1 METEQERQWR
11 KETVRQDGEVDSI
24 LLIGQ
29 SNMCGRGIIGQV
41 PPIDPEGKMFML
53 RNGRW
58 QPMSEP
64 INPDRQVFA
73 KSDVEFRSG
82 VSLAASFAQ
91 EYAHAYDRKVGLIPC
106 ADGGT
111 KLIEWQP
118 GEILFDHAVMQA
130 KLAQRSSKICG
141 ILWHQG
147 ESDSR
152 EPADVAAYAERFFC
166 MLDAM
171 VRALGLDETVPVIVG
186 EITLLTGKRWPLAAE
201 INGELHKIAASR
213 PNMDIASAEGLTLSA
228 DGIHFDSA
236 SYRVFGRRYFE
247 AYQRARRRVCKKENG
262 Q

>member
-11 KETVRQDGEVDSI
+11 KETARQDGEVDSI

-141 ILWHQG
+141 ILWHQ
-147 ESDSR
+147 
-152 EPADVAAYAERFFC
+152 
-166 MLDAM
+166 
-171 VRALGLDETVPVIVG
+171 
-186 EITLLTGKRWPLAAE
+186 
-201 INGELHKIAASR
+201 
-213 PNMDIASAEGLTLSA
+213 
-228 DGIHFDSA
+228 
-236 SYRVFGRRYFE
+236 
-247 AYQRARRRVCKKENG
+247 
-262 Q
+262 